1 MIKTAITVG
10 FLFCFIINVK
20 AQFNTIYNT
29 NLTKEEPQTVNNAPP
44 AKQPEAEK
52 SRKNLFSKIMNLFSK
67 DKKDTIPANPA
78 LLSYD
83 KPEGDGMFIFTEKQE
98 KAYLDSLKMKLIEK
112 RHSVIK
118 KRSMMSLPLDTLQ
131 ITSHFGYRKDPFSGE
146 RKFHSGIDFRAKNN
160 FVYPVLPGVVVRAG
174 FRNGYGFCIEVR
186 HGELTTLYAH
196 LSYIL
201 VKEKQ
206 IVPAGEPIGISG
218 TTGRSTGEHL
228 HFSLLRQGQFI
239 DPSPMLEY
247 ILGELTDRN
256 FAKEQLELKKKESN
270 RNKEKEKHILETL
283 QATEPS
289 QADTTKRLS
298 PSVLILGGP
307 NGIRKPL
314 SYPSKGQIRK
324 PAEKKALL
332 SQPGNIQVKGK
343 TGVIIKHVTNVKL
356 KKDTLSTTI
365 QKKSNSIYSQ
375 TN

>member
-29 NLTKEEPQTVNNAPP
+29 NLTKEEPQTVNNAPT

-289 QADTTKRLS
+289 QADTTKRLP
-298 PSVLILGGP
+298 PSVLILGGR

-343 TGVIIKHVTNVKL
+343 TGVITRHRANGKL
-356 KKDTLSTTI
+356 EKDTLTAKVHLNV
-365 QKKSNSIYSQ
+365 QEK
-375 TN
+375 

>member
-83 KPEGDGMFIFTEKQE
+83 KPEGDGMFIFTEEQE
-98 KAYLDSLKMKLIEK
+98 RAYLDSLKMKLIEK

-131 ITSHFGYRKDPFSGE
+131 ITSYFGYRKDPFSGE

-160 FVYPVLPGVVVRAG
+160 FVYPVLPGVVARAG

-270 RNKEKEKHILETL
+270 GDKEKEKQILETL
-283 QATEPS
+283 QATESSPV
-289 QADTTKRLS
+289 DTTRRVS
-298 PSVLILGGP
+298 PSVLILGGRD
-307 NGIRKPL
+307 GIRKPL
-314 SYPSKGQIRK
+314 SYPSKEQIRK
-324 PAEKKALL
+324 PAEKKALP
-332 SQPGNIQVKGK
+332 SQHGNIQVKGK
-343 TGVIIKHVTNVKL
+343 TGVIIRNVVNVMFNR
-356 KKDTLSTTI
+356 DTLTTFH
-365 QKKSNSIYSQ
+365 KKCIENDSLK
-375 TN
+375 

>member
-1 MIKTAITVG
+1 MIKTAITIG

-131 ITSHFGYRKDPFSGE
+131 ITSYFGYRKDPFSGE

-289 QADTTKRLS
+289 QVDTTKRLS
-298 PSVLILGGP
+298 PSVLILGGR
-307 NGIRKPL
+307 NGVRKPL

-324 PAEKKALL
+324 PSEKKALL

-343 TGVIIKHVTNVKL
+343 TGVIIRHRANGKL
-356 KKDTLSTTI
+356 EKDTLSTTI